1 MTKRES
7 YAKIR
12 EIVKDNAELV
22 AFVDH
27 EVELLDKKNS
37 TKSNKPTQKQ
47 KDNEVLKET
56 ILTAMENNKA
66 YTVSE
71 ICELI
76 GVDSN
81 QKVSAMITALKND
94 GKVIRAYEK
103 RVARFTKA

>member
-7 YAKIR
+7 YAEIR
-12 EIVKDNAELV
+12 EIVKDNPELV

-37 TKSNKPTQKQ
+37 AKSNKPTQKQ

-56 ILTAMENNKA
+56 ILTAMKSETA

-94 GKVIRAYEK
+94 GKVIRTYEK

>member
-12 EIVKDNAELV
+12 EIIKDNAELV

-56 ILTAMENNKA
+56 ILTAMATDKA
-66 YTVSE
+66 YTVRE

>member
-12 EIVKDNAELV
+12 EIIKDNAELV

-56 ILTAMENNKA
+56 ILTAMATDKA

>member
-56 ILTAMENNKA
+56 ILTAMKPETA

>member
-1 MTKRES
+1 MTKREN

-12 EIVKDNAELV
+12 EIVKDNPELV

-47 KDNEVLKET
+47 KDNEVLKDT
-56 ILTAMENNKA
+56 ILTAMENDKS

-71 ICELI
+71 LCEII

-81 QKVSAMITALKND
+81 QKVSAMITALKNE
-94 GKVIRAYEK
+94 GKVARSYEK

>member
-1 MTKRES
+1 MTKREN

-22 AFVDH
+22 AFIDH

-56 ILTAMENNKA
+56 ILTAMANNKA

>member
-1 MTKRES
+1 MTKREN

-22 AFVDH
+22 AFIDH

-56 ILTAMENNKA
+56 ILTAMVNDKA

>member
-1 MTKRES
+1 MTKREN

-12 EIVKDNAELV
+12 EIVKDNPELV

-56 ILTAMENNKA
+56 ILTAMATDKA